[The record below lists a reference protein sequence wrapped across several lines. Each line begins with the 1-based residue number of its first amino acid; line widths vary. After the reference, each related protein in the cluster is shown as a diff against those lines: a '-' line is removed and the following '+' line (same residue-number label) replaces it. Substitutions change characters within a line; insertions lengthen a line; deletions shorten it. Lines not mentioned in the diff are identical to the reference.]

1 MIVFQISLNFDAAKE
16 ILKIHFNEEGNYSE
30 EITSNNEDFRS
41 TILQSFQFEPEQK
54 KTCSNESHEK
64 ETTKAVVRRYSSN

>member
-30 EITSNNEDFRS
+30 EIKSNNEDFRS

-64 ETTKAVVRRYSSN
+64 KATKAVVRRYSSN